1 MSISITTDE
10 LSHLKA
16 FQTIAA
22 QARVKVS
29 LQQFHAEESEKE
41 LNNYLTNLVVSKE
54 GDPQKAYILNEET
67 LELVER
73 VEETEGQEQPEE
85 TPPVSENKGNPEASH
100 SHSHN

>member
-1 MSISITTDE
+1 MSIKITTDE

-41 LNNYLTNLVVSKE
+41 LNNYLTNLVFSRD

-67 LELVER
+67 LELVEQQAQ
-73 VEETEGQEQPEE
+73 TEGQVQSEDQPS
-85 TPPVSENKGNPEASH
+85 VSENTGNPETQNTH
-100 SHSHN
+100 PQN

>member
-1 MSISITTDE
+1 MSITITSDE

-41 LNNYLTNLVVSKE
+41 LNNYLTNLVISKD

-67 LELVER
+67 LELVEQ
-73 VEETEGQEQPEE
+73 EEKTEGQEQSEDQPS
-85 TPPVSENKGNPEASH
+85 VSESTNEVP
-100 SHSHN
+100 HSHN